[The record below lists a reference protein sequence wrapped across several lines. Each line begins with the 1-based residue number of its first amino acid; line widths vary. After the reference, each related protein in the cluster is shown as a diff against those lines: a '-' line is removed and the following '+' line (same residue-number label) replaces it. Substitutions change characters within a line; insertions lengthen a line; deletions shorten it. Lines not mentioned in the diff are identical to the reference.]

1 MKTPI
6 TITISRQF
14 GTNGREIGRI
24 LAEELNIAYYNK
36 EIMYQIA
43 KDLNMDPSFFE
54 EENKNDAGFYAISN
68 RNFALANMTELS
80 LNAQLYNKSSE
91 FIQSIAK
98 KESSVI
104 IGRCSDYI
112 LKDMKNVIRV
122 FCYCDLETRIKV
134 AINEYGLKG
143 RKVKKFVETQDQ
155 RRAGFY
161 EFYTNQKWG
170 ESSNYDLMINTAH
183 VSCKEAVEMIKTI
196 YLIKKESGNECSL

>member
-6 TITISRQF
+6 TITLSRQF

-91 FIQSIAK
+91 LIKLIAE

-112 LKDMKNVIRV
+112 LKDMDNVIRV
-122 FCYCDLETRIKV
+122 FCYCDLETRIHV
-134 AINEYGLKG
+134 AVNEYGLKG
-143 RKVKKFVETQDQ
+143 RKIKKFVETQDQ

-170 ESSNYDLMINTAH
+170 KPSNYDLMINTAH

-196 YLIKKESGNECSL
+196 YLIKQESL

>member
-24 LAEELNIAYYNK
+24 LAEQLNIAYYNK

-91 FIQSIAK
+91 LIKSIAE

-112 LKDMKNVIRV
+112 LKDMDNVIRV
-122 FCYCDLETRIKV
+122 FCYCDLETRIHV
-134 AINEYGLKG
+134 AVNEYGLKG
-143 RKVKKFVETQDQ
+143 RKIKKFVETQDQ

-170 ESSNYDLMINTAH
+170 KPSNYDLMINTAH

-196 YLIKKESGNECSL
+196 YLIKQESL

>member
-6 TITISRQF
+6 TITLSRQF

-91 FIQSIAK
+91 LIKSIAE

-112 LKDMKNVIRV
+112 LKDMDNVIRV
-122 FCYCDLETRIKV
+122 FCYCDLETRIHV
-134 AINEYGLKG
+134 AVNEYGLKG
-143 RKVKKFVETQDQ
+143 RKIKKFVETQDQ

-170 ESSNYDLMINTAH
+170 KPSNYDLMINTAH

-196 YLIKKESGNECSL
+196 YLIKQESL

>member
-1 MKTPI
+1 MTKAI

-24 LAEELNIAYYNK
+24 LSQKLNIAYYDK
-36 EIMYQIA
+36 EIMYKIA

-54 EENKNDAGFYAISN
+54 EENKNDAGFYSISN

-80 LNAQLYNKSSE
+80 LNSQLYNKSSE
-91 FIQSIAK
+91 WIQSIAK

-112 LKDMKNVIRV
+112 LKDMENVIRI

-134 AINEYGLKG
+134 AMQDYGLKG
-143 RKVKKFVETQDQ
+143 RKIRKFVETQDQ
-155 RRAGFY
+155 RRKGFY
-161 EFYTNQKWG
+161 EFYTDQKWG
-170 ESSNYDLMINTAH
+170 VPSNYDLMINTARI
-183 VSCKEAVEMIKTI
+183 SLDEAVEFIMA
-196 YLIKKESGNECSL
+196 YYQKKQSLLNED